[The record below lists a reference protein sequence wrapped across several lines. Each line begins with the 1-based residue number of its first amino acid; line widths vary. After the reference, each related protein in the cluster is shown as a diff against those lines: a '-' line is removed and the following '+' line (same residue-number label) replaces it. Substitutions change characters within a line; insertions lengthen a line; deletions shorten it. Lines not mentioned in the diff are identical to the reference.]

1 MRKIF
6 TIIISL
12 ILCVAVFAACGSFR
26 NNEDSISESKNE
38 SVESIES
45 SSNAESVES
54 SETSENSQSS
64 EKSESSGDVES
75 SESTESSNNVEIS
88 LNYGDYTGNISVYGL
103 KVPKSGTLSELP
115 EINGYHWEY
124 NDKKI
129 TNGTRY
135 VFDTDVVF
143 YLKNGDY
150 IMTLNYGDE
159 WLGDKSVKRVFVV
172 RNGVISGLPKF
183 EGYYWSYCD
192 ESVEK
197 SNPVTIKNGD
207 KFTYNT
213 DIEISLASEWTG
225 YY

>member
-26 NNEDSISESKNE
+26 DNEDSISESKNE

-64 EKSESSGDVES
+64 EKSESSRDAES
-75 SESTESSNNVEIS
+75 SESAESSNNVEIL

-103 KVPKSGTLSELP
+103 KVPKSGTLSDLP

-129 TNGTRY
+129 TNGVEY
-135 VFDTDVVF
+135 AFDTDVVF
-143 YLKNGDY
+143 YLISGDY
-150 IMTLNYGDE
+150 VITLNYSDKWYGDT
-159 WLGDKSVKRVFVV
+159 SVKKITVV
-172 RNGVISGLPKF
+172 KNGIISGLPK
-183 EGYYWSYCD
+183 D
-192 ESVEK
+192 EYFVWWYIE
-197 SNPVTIKNGD
+197 SNGKKINVQEIKNGD
-207 KFTYNT
+207 KFLFNK
-213 DIEISLASEWTG
+213 DIELLFVDSYSDN
-225 YY
+225 Y